1 WQLQDW
7 AIQFSALLTGQA
19 LEIYTRLSNDD
30 VKNHDGLKEA
40 LLHCYSFTEEGYR
53 KRFRESRPFSDE
65 TPKQFVERL
74 SSYLHKWV
82 ELSGET
88 KSYDSLHDL
97 IVKEQF
103 LNACHKDLATHLEL
117 QKLQTLNDVTEVAE
131 RYLLAHGK
139 TLGPPKATKP
149 FQKTANHGS

>member
-1 WQLQDW
+1 FAESSNWQPQDW
-7 AIQFSALLTGQA
+7 AIRLSALLTVQA
-19 LEIYTRLSNDD
+19 LDVYTRLSNNDAKIYD
-30 VKNHDGLKEA
+30 VLKEA
-40 LLHCYSFTEEGYR
+40 LLYCYSFTEKGYR
-53 KRFRESRPFSDE
+53 KRFHECRPLSDE

-82 ELSGET
+82 ELSGKG

-131 RYLLAHGK
+131 RYLL
-139 TLGPPKATKP
+139 
-149 FQKTANHGS
+149 